1 MEIVIEK
8 EKIIEELHGMSAHLG
23 NKLSASELIASTAD
37 DSAKIEIMLSAT
49 LAEVLKLLSPYAT
62 LVNNSDEIVYEL
74 SMPSNWKTDRANTL
88 AALCENYLVHSLF
101 ARWLDFVKSDSAVL
115 YRTLNMENAAAI
127 QHILLLREKPRR
139 D

>member
-8 EKIIEELHGMSAHLG
+8 EKIIEELHSMSAHLG
-23 NKLSASELIASTAD
+23 NKLSTPELVASTAD
-37 DSAKIEIMLSAT
+37 DNAKIEIMLSAT

-62 LVNNSDEIVYEL
+62 LISSSENIAYEL
-74 SMPSNWKTDRANTL
+74 NMPSNWKTDRVATL

-101 ARWLDFVKSDSAVL
+101 ARWLDFVKSDSAAL

-127 QHILLLREKPRR
+127 QHILSLREKPRR

>member
-23 NKLSASELIASTAD
+23 SKLSAPELIASTAD
-37 DSAKIEIMLSAT
+37 DNAKIEIMLSAT

-74 SMPSNWKTDRANTL
+74 SMPSNWRIPLRHCARTILCIRSLPDGSISSRATV
-88 AALCENYLVHSLF
+88 LCST
-101 ARWLDFVKSDSAVL
+101 AR
-115 YRTLNMENAAAI
+115 
-127 QHILLLREKPRR
+127 
-139 D
+139 

>member
-23 NKLSASELIASTAD
+23 NKLSAPELIASTAD
-37 DSAKIEIMLSAT
+37 DSAKM
-49 LAEVLKLLSPYAT
+49 LSPYAT

-74 SMPSNWKTDRANTL
+74 SMPSNWKTDRADTL